1 MSKFD
6 KIVESVLTEGV
17 KNIKSITVER
27 GEGIFSNKWKGKKF
41 RSLKAFKTA
50 IKNNSEYDDETG
62 ERVITSSY
70 DKVWVKVEMKD
81 RIDQVFRFTH
91 DDDTDLDQVFKDFI
105 SD

>member
-17 KNIKSITVER
+17 KDIKSITVER
-27 GEGIFSNKWKGKKF
+27 GEGIFSNKLKGKKF

-62 ERVITSSY
+62 ELVIRSSY
-70 DKVWVKVEMKD
+70 DKVWVKVEMKNG
-81 RIDQVFRFTH
+81 IDQTFRFNH
-91 DDDTDLDQVFKDFI
+91 GDDTDLDETFKEFL
-105 SD
+105 